1 MSEKIRDEFE
11 VAFVMHVCGCDAEKA
26 KDQIKWMDGKGLLAR
41 HSAAYNFKYCM
52 QSTDD
57 AWWAWQA
64 SRAALVVEL
73 PSDINGEYYADGW
86 NAALMCVEGMLEEAG
101 VSYK

>member
-1 MSEKIRDEFE
+1 MSEKMREEFE
-11 VAFVMHVCGCDAEKA
+11 SWAISCHMCTYL
-26 KDQIKWMDGKGLLAR
+26 DGVEYR
-41 HSAAYNFKYCM
+41 H
-52 QSTDD
+52 QSTEL
-57 AWWAWQA
+57 AWMAWQA

-101 VSYK
+101 VTYK